1 MLEQRGNE
9 DVVKVR
15 RVAKDKKF
23 KSVPKKYL
31 SGTKGA
37 KRTQR
42 ARDIARM
49 QRLYKA
55 GKKVPKSLF
64 KRVFG

>member
-1 MLEQRGNE
+1 MKIR
-9 DVVKVR
+9 KVT
-15 RVAKDKKF
+15 KDKTY

-31 SGTKGA
+31 SGVKGS
-37 KRTQR
+37 KRSQR
-42 ARDIARM
+42 GRDLARM

-55 GKKVPKSLF
+55 GKKVPKSLM

>member
-1 MLEQRGNE
+1 MRRKKQ
-9 DVVKVR
+9 R
-15 RVAKDKKF
+15 RVAKDKVY

-37 KRTQR
+37 QRTQR
-42 ARDIARM
+42 GRDITRM

-55 GKKVPKSLF
+55 GKKVPKSLL

>member
-1 MLEQRGNE
+1 M
-9 DVVKVR
+9 
-15 RVAKDKKF
+15 AKDKVY

-37 KRTQR
+37 QRTQR
-42 ARDIARM
+42 GRDITRM

-55 GKKVPKSLF
+55 GKRIPKSLL

>member
-1 MLEQRGNE
+1 MKIR
-9 DVVKVR
+9 K
-15 RVAKDKKF
+15 VAKDKRF

-31 SGTKGA
+31 SGVKGG
-37 KRTQR
+37 KRSQR
-42 ARDIARM
+42 GRALARM

-55 GKKVPKSLF
+55 GKKVPKSLM

>member
-1 MLEQRGNE
+1 MRRKKQ
-9 DVVKVR
+9 R
-15 RVAKDKKF
+15 RVAKDKVY

-31 SGTKGA
+31 SGTNVA
-37 KRTQR
+37 KIIQR
-42 ARDIARM
+42 GRDIKIM

-55 GKKVPKSLF
+55 GKKVPKSLL

>member
-1 MLEQRGNE
+1 M
-9 DVVKVR
+9 KVR
-15 RVAKDKKF
+15 RVAKDKRF

-31 SGTKGA
+31 SGVKGS
-37 KRTQR
+37 KRSQR
-42 ARDIARM
+42 GKDLARM

-55 GKKVPKSLF
+55 GKKVPKSLM

>member
-1 MLEQRGNE
+1 M
-9 DVVKVR
+9 KVR
-15 RVAKDKKF
+15 RTAKDKRF

-31 SGTKGA
+31 TGVKGS
-37 KRTQR
+37 KRSQR
-42 ARDIARM
+42 GRDLARM

-55 GKKVPKSLF
+55 GKKVPKSLM

>member
-1 MLEQRGNE
+1 
-9 DVVKVR
+9 VVKIRKVI
-15 RVAKDKKF
+15 KDKKY

-37 KRTQR
+37 KRSKR
-42 ARDIARM
+42 GSDLSRM

-55 GKKVPKSLF
+55 GKRIPKSLM

>member
-1 MLEQRGNE
+1 M
-9 DVVKVR
+9 KVR
-15 RVAKDKKF
+15 KVIKDKRF

-31 SGTKGA
+31 SGVKGS
-37 KRTQR
+37 KRSQR
-42 ARDIARM
+42 GRDLARM

-55 GKKVPKSLF
+55 GKKVPKSLM